1 MSAIWIEKEDDF
13 TEVEFELIVLPPEI
27 VFSFTTLG
35 KDSEDA
41 ESERRGLG
49 RA

>member
-27 VFSFTTLG
+27 VFSFSTAD
-35 KDSEDA
+35 KEA
-41 ESERRGLG
+41 RE
-49 RA
+49 